1 MAIRIPNAVRRL
13 LLEGLVVTALSKAL
27 AGCNQKTEAA
37 APEPRPVRTI
47 TVEKHEAGTE
57 VTLTGRIEAEDEVSL
72 GFRISGRL
80 LENNGRLGDRVKT
93 DQLIARL
100 EPQNEMNQLRSAQ
113 ANLAAAQAALTQA
126 QNHFERQDT
135 LLEQGWT
142 TRANHDQAKKAL
154 QTSQA
159 QVDSA

>member
-13 LLEGLVVTALSKAL
+13 LLEGLVVSTLSTALA
-27 AGCNQKTEAA
+27 ACNRKTEAA

-80 LENNGRLGDRVKT
+80 L
-93 DQLIARL
+93 
-100 EPQNEMNQLRSAQ
+100 
-113 ANLAAAQAALTQA
+113 
-126 QNHFERQDT
+126 
-135 LLEQGWT
+135 
-142 TRANHDQAKKAL
+142 
-154 QTSQA
+154 
-159 QVDSA
+159 